1 METGKIEWTREEM
14 KKNGHGGVNR
24 AGEVWL
30 VTPKGAKYPRTMCIA
45 ANLAVELG
53 WTEGDTIWLYRNGSM
68 FMIKKEPSDFV
79 LKKQSPSSRTLI
91 LNSVDFVMHLN
102 WVKNGTEFEAFVDDG
117 ALIMMP
123 KRRKED

>member
-14 KKNGHGGVNR
+14 TKNAHSGNNR

-30 VTPKGAKYPRTMCIA
+30 ATPKGAKYPRTMCIA
-45 ANLAVELG
+45 ADLVVELG
-53 WTEGDTIWLYRNGSM
+53 WAENDTVWLYRNGSM
-68 FMIKKEPSDFV
+68 FMIRKEPSDFV

-91 LNSVDFVMHLN
+91 LNSVDFVSHLN
-102 WVKNGTEFEAFVDDG
+102 WTKNGTVFEAFVDEG

-123 KRRKED
+123 KRKEQ